1 MSGTNSEV
9 LFGGASHEPIT
20 IFRYDGDLPAAKA
33 LTKGVEP
40 SALILPDDR
49 GHLLAVGADVT
60 KGLSAPDGDQF
71 MVFQLNS
78 SLDGPT
84 ILDATE
90 VQPNIDGSLDNPDV
104 LVGIEMLSFH
114 VGEHEDIDK
123 NTRVTLRMDI
133 GKDESS
139 TDKRFDAVF
148 WSIAAGLQLYD
159 NVKDAKTES
168 KDLK

>member
-1 MSGTNSEV
+1 
-9 LFGGASHEPIT
+9 
-20 IFRYDGDLPAAKA
+20 
-33 LTKGVEP
+33 
-40 SALILPDDR
+40 
-49 GHLLAVGADVT
+49 
-60 KGLSAPDGDQF
+60 

-84 ILDATE
+84 ILDSTE
-90 VQPNIDGSLDNPDV
+90 VRPNIDGSPDNPDV

-114 VGEHEDIDK
+114 VAEHDDIDK

-168 KDLK
+168 KRPIEIPGGLGKVVFNVIRACFINALSAFSGGSAGLQAREIRVLFEPGFSPGSAVA